1 MKKTFLAFVCL
12 MIAATL
18 SAQTV
23 DNILSSATDT
33 IQMKKTFGGYQYL
46 QNGSTLKYR
55 ELENILRS
63 NELAYSQI
71 KSSRSSRTLATILG
85 AAGGF
90 MIGWPIGTAIGG
102 GDANWT
108 LAAIGAGAAAA
119 SIPFSIS
126 ANRKIKNA
134 VHTYNSGY
142 KSSSLQKAQLN
153 LQLSGSGVGLAY
165 RF

>member
-1 MKKTFLAFVCL
+1 MKQTFLAFVCL

-18 SAQTV
+18 TAQTI
-23 DNILSSATDT
+23 DNHVSSSTNH
-33 IQMKKTFGGYQYL
+33 IEMKKVIGGYKYL
-46 QNGSTLKYR
+46 SNGKTLKFK
-55 ELENILRS
+55 ELENILQS

-71 KSSRSSRTLATILG
+71 KSSKSSRTIATILG

-126 ANRKIKNA
+126 ANKKIKTS

-142 KSSSLQKAQLN
+142 NTSSLNKTELN
-153 LQLSGSGVGLAY
+153 LQISGSGVGLALK
-165 RF
+165 F